1 MVDRTVL
8 QYQLGEKLGAGGMG
22 EVYKALDTRLNRFV
36 AMKVL
41 PEAMSADP
49 ERRRRFVHEAQA
61 ASALN
66 HPNII
71 TIYDIISDAGI
82 QYLVMEYV
90 NGKTLLELVPQGG
103 LPAPQTTRYAIQM
116 ADALS
121 AAHAAGIIHRDLK
134 PANVMVTGSGL
145 VKLLD
150 FGLAKLI
157 NPVDVDDT
165 SRTATH
171 IDAPLTVEGT
181 MMGTVN
187 YMSPEQAEG
196 RKLDARSDVFSFGAV
211 LYEMLTGR
219 CAFQGSSPLSTLSA
233 VLRDPVQPIVELA
246 PDVPSELDR
255 IVDTCLRKDPDQRF
269 QSMRDVQAAL
279 AALQRQ
285 ADSGQLDAA
294 PTVMTT
300 RTPGFPPPT
309 QARSSKALV
318 VAVILVVAAAA
329 GGGAYW
335 WINRQPVVTPRSA
348 TATPP
353 SDGTLTNDNII
364 DMAQARV
371 PPAVIISQIRASKAN
386 FNLSPAEVIRLS
398 KAGVPAEVIEA
409 MRNPTPPPV
418 AAPVVLGDALP
429 IRLILEEDIPNDA
442 REGDPVRFR
451 VADDVRG
458 ESGVAIPKGA
468 PAIGSIVDG
477 ARKRLL
483 VFGSKMTFRLQ
494 SVTAVDGQKVNL
506 RATLAPRPRR
516 LVQASRERGLQEIRR
531 PIPRLRRWRQYCA
544 GEKIALKWGRMAS
557 CRGLPI
563 GPTAS
568 PT

>member
-1 MVDRTVL
+1 VVDRTVL
-8 QYQLGEKLGAGGMG
+8 QYQLIEKLGAGGMG
-22 EVYKALDTRLNRFV
+22 EVYKARDTRLNRFV

-49 ERRRRFVHEAQA
+49 ERRRRFVQEAQA

-71 TIYDIISDAGI
+71 TIYDIVSDAGI
-82 QYLVMEYV
+82 QYMVMEYV
-90 NGKTLLELVPQGG
+90 NGKTLLELVPKGG
-103 LPAPQTTRYAIQM
+103 LPAPQTIRYAVQM
-116 ADALS
+116 TDALS
-121 AAHAAGIIHRDLK
+121 AAHAAGIVHRDLK

-157 NPVDVDDT
+157 NPVAVDAT

-219 CAFQGSSPLSTLSA
+219 CAFIGSSPLSTLSA

-246 PDVPSELDR
+246 PDVPFELER
-255 IVDTCLRKDPDQRF
+255 IVDTCLKKAPDQRF
-269 QSMRDVQAAL
+269 QSMRDVQVAL

-285 ADSGQLDAA
+285 ADTGEIYAA
-294 PTVMTT
+294 PTVRTT
-300 RTPGFPPPT
+300 RPPGAAMPPPPSRPR
-309 QARSSKALV
+309 ASRAL
-318 VAVILVVAAAA
+318 AAAVVLVLAIAA
-329 GGGAYW
+329 GAGAYW
-335 WINRQPVVTPRSA
+335 WVTRQSVVPPGARTQPRTQA
-348 TATPP
+348 TTP

-364 DMAQARV
+364 EMATARV
-371 PPAVIISQIRASKAN
+371 APPVIISQIRASKTN
-386 FNLSPAEVIRLS
+386 FDLSPAEVIRLS

-409 MRNPTPPPV
+409 MRDPTPPPV
-418 AAPVVLGDALP
+418 TVPVVLGDATP
-429 IRLILEEDIPNDA
+429 IRLVLAEDIPNDA
-442 REGDPVRFR
+442 REGDTVRFS
-451 VADDVRG
+451 VADDVRA
-458 ESGVAIPKGA
+458 ESGVVIPKGA
-468 PAIGSIVDG
+468 QAIGSIVDG
-477 ARKRLL
+477 ARRRIL
-483 VFGSKMTFRLQ
+483 VFGGKMTFRLQ

-506 RATLAPRPRR
+506 RATL
-516 LVQASRERGLQEIRR
+516 LRGRDGLSK
-531 PIPRLRRWRQYCA
+531 RQLNA
-544 GEKIALKWGRMAS
+544 GFRKSGAQFLGYVDGTNTVMVKK
-557 CRGLPI
+557 
-563 GPTAS
+563 
-568 PT
+568 

>member
-8 QYQLGEKLGAGGMG
+8 QYQLIEKLGAGGMG
-22 EVYKALDTRLNRFV
+22 EVYKARDTRLNRFV

-41 PEAMSADP
+41 PEAMAADP

-66 HPNII
+66 HPNIV
-71 TIYDIISDAGI
+71 TIYDIVSDAGI

-90 NGKTLLELVPQGG
+90 QGKTLLELVPQGG
-103 LPAPQTTRYAIQM
+103 LPASQVIPYAIQM

-134 PANVMVTGSGL
+134 PANVMVTGGGL

-157 NPVDVDDT
+157 NPIEVDHR

-211 LYEMLTGR
+211 LYEMLTCR
-219 CAFQGSSPLSTLSA
+219 CAFTGSSPLSTLSA

-246 PDVPSELDR
+246 PDVPLELAR

-269 QSMRDVQAAL
+269 QSMRDVQSAL
-279 AALQRQ
+279 TGLQRR
-285 ADSGQLDAA
+285 ADSGQLDAP

-300 RTPGFPPPT
+300 RTPVVLPP
-309 QARSSKALV
+309 ARKHRGRALAA
-318 VAVILVVAAAA
+318 AVILLLAAA
-329 GGGAYW
+329 GAGAYW
-335 WINRQPVVTPRSA
+335 WINRNPGVPPADRTYRRGRA
-348 TATPP
+348 TTP
-353 SDGTLTNDNII
+353 SDGTLTNDSII
-364 DMAQARV
+364 DMAAAKV
-371 PPAVIISQIRASKAN
+371 APAVILSQIRASKTN
-386 FNLSPAEVIRLS
+386 FDLSAAEVIRLS
-398 KAGVPAEVIEA
+398 KAGVSAEIIEA
-409 MRNPTPPPV
+409 MRNPAPPPV
-418 AAPVVLGDALP
+418 AVPVVLSDAFP
-429 IRLILEEDIPNDA
+429 IRLILVEDIPNDA

-451 VADDVRG
+451 VADDVQA
-458 ESGVAIPKGA
+458 ESGVVIRRGA
-468 PAIGSIVDG
+468 PAFGSIVDG
-477 ARKRLL
+477 ARKKLL
-483 VFGSKMTFRLQ
+483 VFGSKMTFRLH
-494 SVTAVDGQKVNL
+494 SVTAVDDQKVNL
-506 RATLAPRPRR
+506 RATLLQGRDGVSKRPVNPSFRK
-516 LVQASRERGLQEIRR
+516 SG
-531 PIPRLRRWRQYCA
+531 
-544 GEKIALKWGRMAS
+544 ALYLGYVDGTNTVMVKK
-557 CRGLPI
+557 
-563 GPTAS
+563 
-568 PT
+568 

>member
-8 QYQLGEKLGAGGMG
+8 QYQLIEKLGAGGMG
-22 EVYKALDTRLNRFV
+22 EVYKARDTRLNRFV

-41 PEAMSADP
+41 PEAMAADP

-66 HPNII
+66 HPNIV
-71 TIYDIISDAGI
+71 TIYDIVSDAGI
-82 QYLVMEYV
+82 QYMVMEYV

-103 LPAPQTTRYAIQM
+103 LPAPLTIRYAIQM

-157 NPVDVDDT
+157 RPIEVDET

-171 IDAPLTVEGT
+171 INAPLTIEGT

-219 CAFQGSSPLSTLSA
+219 CAFIGSSPLSTLSA
-233 VLRDPVQPIVELA
+233 VLRDPVQPIVELS
-246 PDVPSELDR
+246 PTVPTDLDR
-255 IVDTCLRKDPDQRF
+255 IVEACLRKDPGQRF
-269 QSMRDVQAAL
+269 QSMRDVQSAL

-285 ADSGQLDAA
+285 ADTGQLDAA

-300 RTPGFPPPT
+300 RTPGFPPPAE
-309 QARSSKALV
+309 ARSSKALV
-318 VAVILVVAAAA
+318 FVVVLILAAAA

-335 WINRQPVVTPRSA
+335 WINRNPVVPTAGRTQPRASAAKTPSE
-348 TATPP
+348 
-353 SDGTLTNDNII
+353 GTLTNDNII
-364 DMAQARV
+364 DMAAARV
-371 PPAVIISQIRASKAN
+371 PPAVILGQIRASKTN
-386 FNLSPAEVIRLS
+386 FDLSPAEVIRLS
-398 KAGVPAEVIEA
+398 KSGVPAEVIEA
-409 MRNPTPPPV
+409 MRSPHAEPVNPLPPTT
-418 AAPVVLGDALP
+418 APVVLGDALP
-429 IRLILEEDIPNDA
+429 VRLILAEDIPVNA
-442 REGDPVRFR
+442 AEGDTVRFR
-451 VADDVRG
+451 VAAALRVGGEVVIPRG
-458 ESGVAIPKGA
+458 AQV
-468 PAIGSIVDG
+468 IGSIVDSAG
-477 ARKRLL
+477 RRILGL
-483 VFGSKMTFRLQ
+483 GGRMTFRLD
-494 SVTAVDGQKVNL
+494 SVNAVDGQRVTL
-506 RATLAPRPRR
+506 RATPARRRDGVAKRPVKA
-516 LVQASRERGLQEIRR
+516 LS
-531 PIPRLRRWRQYCA
+531 A
-544 GEKIALKWGRMAS
+544 GAEYLGYIDGTNTLLLKR
-557 CRGLPI
+557 
-563 GPTAS
+563 
-568 PT
+568 

>member
-8 QYQLGEKLGAGGMG
+8 QYQLIEKLGAGGMG
-22 EVYKALDTRLNRFV
+22 EVYKARDTRLNRFV

-66 HPNII
+66 HPNIV

-82 QYLVMEYV
+82 QYMVMEYV
-90 NGKTLLELVPQGG
+90 IGKTLLELVPNGG
-103 LPAPQTTRYAIQM
+103 LPAPQTIRYAVQM

-157 NPVDVDDT
+157 NPVAVDAT

-246 PDVPSELDR
+246 PGVPAELER
-255 IVDTCLRKDPDQRF
+255 IVDTCLKKDPDQRF
-269 QSMRDVQAAL
+269 QSMRDVQVAL

-285 ADSGQLDAA
+285 ADSGELYAA
-294 PTVMTT
+294 PTVRTT
-300 RTPGFPPPT
+300 RPPGISLGITQPPAE
-309 QARSSKALV
+309 ARSSKALV
-318 VAVILVVAAAA
+318 VGVLLVLAGAA

-335 WINRQPVVTPRSA
+335 WINRNPVVPPRSA

-364 DMAQARV
+364 DMAQAKV
-371 PPAVIISQIRASKAN
+371 PPAVIISQIRASKSN

-409 MRNPTPPPV
+409 MRNPAPPPITV
-418 AAPVVLGDALP
+418 PVVLGDASP
-429 IRLILEEDIPNDA
+429 IRLILADDIPNDA
-442 REGDPVRFR
+442 KEGYPVRFT
-451 VADDVRG
+451 VADDVRA
-458 ESGVAIPKGA
+458 EFGVVIAEGA

-483 VFGSKMTFRLQ
+483 VFGGKMTFRLQ
-494 SVTAVDGQKVNL
+494 SVTAVDGQKVAL
-506 RATLAPRPRR
+506 RATLVKGRDGLSKRP
-516 LVQASRERGLQEIRR
+516 VNAGLRKSGA
-531 PIPRLRRWRQYCA
+531 QYLGYIDGA
-544 GEKIALKWGRMAS
+544 NTVMVKR
-557 CRGLPI
+557 
-563 GPTAS
+563 
-568 PT
+568 